1 MASAELGCLKK
12 VPTIES
18 FDDDAEPTSRDSCV
32 FIFCGGWGG
41 AVGGGNGLCPTT
53 GTKLEVLCY
62 ELTPKE
68 SPKYG
73 KTMSNCFP

>member
-41 AVGGGNGLCPTT
+41 AVGGGGGSWGNG
-53 GTKLEVLCY
+53 GDGGV
-62 ELTPKE
+62 
-68 SPKYG
+68 G
-73 KTMSNCFP
+73 AGRGGAGQGRGGGQRGV